1 MIKNSKLT
9 VSLIFILLSLC
20 LVACNNNTEQQE
32 KANETE
38 ESSAISTSVQETV
51 KADETTTTAANN
63 EPITKEER
71 HYISEQFVNFSYAY
85 ISPQTCEKIIS
96 LYDGITLKK
105 GDKIDIADVGFSE
118 ADSPKAL
125 GNFISKMAYGIG
137 SPMSSDS
144 TVLTVYSKSVNIKI
158 SYDTEKL
165 TLIFDSVPDR

>member
-1 MIKNSKLT
+1 MKRIVT
-9 VSLIFILLSLC
+9 VTLIITLLSVC
-20 LVACNNNTEQQE
+20 LVACNNTKPQE

-38 ESSAISTSVQETV
+38 GKPTISTSVQETSKV
-51 KADETTTTAANN
+51 DETTIATANN
-63 EPITKEER
+63 EPTTKKEK
-71 HYISEQFVNFSYAY
+71 HYISEQSVNFSYAY

-125 GNFISKMAYGIG
+125 GNFISNIAYGIG